1 MKKTIIQGLKRNV
14 SLVKPLGLCFA
25 LALSTSSC
33 KEALLDTTPYGSI
46 SSSNMWT
53 SDNLTDLGVT
63 GVYQALRLGITNSGA
78 SGRELYHYDRL
89 GFTGMTTGGDEMVNG
104 TVATTS
110 GLFSNTWKE
119 MYEGVQRANDA
130 IVNISKVSPSSPE
143 KKARYIA
150 ECKFLRAY
158 YYLRLNQVFKG
169 VPVYLEP
176 TSIDKMTK
184 GRETETKVWD
194 VIIQDL
200 TDAINEP
207 NLPAK
212 YAKGAAQYG
221 HATKG
226 AAYALRGKAYIYQK
240 KWKEAAAD
248 FAKVKEAGYTLFADY
263 KALFKEANEQSD
275 EMIFS
280 MQNIGIDGYGSTTQW
295 YCGSRSSFGSCWNT
309 YTVSPNLVDLYENSN
324 GSKFSW
330 DDIIPGYSA
339 MDPAKRE
346 VFFLRNNLTA
356 TEITTFKNKGLDMS
370 LYLPDG
376 NEERVKKAYD
386 NRDPRL
392 AYNVITPYSTYR
404 GRPING
410 SDQTFTSRWPNRNE
424 NPPVLDLTTDTKG
437 QFYYLYRK
445 FVYEGSNE
453 IINRQ
458 YGPIDFPIIRYA
470 DVLLMWAEALNEQG
484 STAEAVS
491 LVNQVRARAGV
502 ALLNSSAVTTVS
514 SQADLRERIRN
525 ERRMEFPNEGINYFD
540 ELRWGS
546 WKTKVFSPGNGVKQ
560 IWGSIVVP
568 YNLKGDYIDTWP
580 IPPTET
586 QMNPNLVQNSGWIN

>member
-248 FAKVKEAGYTLFADY
+248 
-263 KALFKEANEQSD
+263 
-275 EMIFS
+275 
-280 MQNIGIDGYGSTTQW
+280 
-295 YCGSRSSFGSCWNT
+295 
-309 YTVSPNLVDLYENSN
+309 
-324 GSKFSW
+324 
-330 DDIIPGYSA
+330 
-339 MDPAKRE
+339 
-346 VFFLRNNLTA
+346 
-356 TEITTFKNKGLDMS
+356 
-370 LYLPDG
+370 LP
-376 NEERVKKAYD
+376 K
-386 NRDPRL
+386 
-392 AYNVITPYSTYR
+392 
-404 GRPING
+404 
-410 SDQTFTSRWPNRNE
+410 
-424 NPPVLDLTTDTKG
+424 
-437 QFYYLYRK
+437 
-445 FVYEGSNE
+445 
-453 IINRQ
+453 
-458 YGPIDFPIIRYA
+458 
-470 DVLLMWAEALNEQG
+470 
-484 STAEAVS
+484 
-491 LVNQVRARAGV
+491 
-502 ALLNSSAVTTVS
+502 
-514 SQADLRERIRN
+514 
-525 ERRMEFPNEGINYFD
+525 
-540 ELRWGS
+540 
-546 WKTKVFSPGNGVKQ
+546 
-560 IWGSIVVP
+560 
-568 YNLKGDYIDTWP
+568 
-580 IPPTET
+580 
-586 QMNPNLVQNSGWIN
+586 